1 MVKLELARTLI
12 RDSFLHGKSLNL
24 KPLSVVVLDP
34 GGYPIAF
41 ERQDG
46 ASNLRFK
53 MAHAKAFGALGLGM
67 GSRGIFNRAEQ
78 QPYFVECVNGMADG
92 QMLPVPGGVIVRTK
106 GGDIMGAIGITGDT
120 SDNDEACAIFAI
132 ENAQLV
138 ADTGG

>member
-1 MVKLELARTLI
+1 MMNLELARKLI
-12 RDSFLHGKSLNL
+12 ADAFSHANSLGL

-34 GGYPIAF
+34 GGYPVAF

-53 MAHAKAFGALGLGM
+53 IAHGKAFGALGLGM

-78 QPYFVECVNGMADG
+78 QPYFIEAVNTMAGG
-92 QMLPVPGGVIVRTK
+92 QVIPVPGGVIMRNSD
-106 GGDIMGAIGITGDT
+106 GDIVGAIGITGDT

-132 ENAQLV
+132 GNTPFV

>member
-1 MVKLELARTLI
+1 MINLELARTLI
-12 RDSFLHGKSLNL
+12 KDAFSHGKSLGL

-53 MAHAKAFGALGLGM
+53 MAHAKAFGSLGLGM

-78 QPYFVECVNGMADG
+78 QPYFVESVNTMADG
-92 QMLPVPGGVIVRTK
+92 QLLPVPGGVIVRSK
-106 GGDIMGAIGITGDT
+106 DGGILGAMGITGDT
-120 SDNDEACAIFAI
+120 SDNDEACAVVAI
-132 ENAQLV
+132 EKAQLV
-138 ADTGG
+138 ADTGE